1 MSFVCRRGHHS
12 ISDDFCDVCGAKN
25 RNVRQSFMAG
35 VPATGPSIRTCPVC
49 SAPWEGAARHCP
61 NCSYDFATGE
71 RFGPI
76 IPTPVPAPAG
86 PPQPIVLPRLVLVLS
101 VDPAGADDA
110 GADDA
115 GAAGRWPDPWEH
127 VFSLDGSPTVIGRA
141 DTPGLQIPI
150 RGDPFVSRR
159 HAEIV
164 ELGVDWGV
172 RDLGSTNGTRLNGV
186 ALVGTEVRPITAGD
200 VIEVGHSSRLTILP
214 AR

>member
-1 MSFVCRRGHHS
+1 MSFVCRRGHYS
-12 ISDDFCDVCGAKN
+12 ISDDFCDTCGAKN
-25 RNVRQSFMAG
+25 RNVRQSFMAS
-35 VPATGPSIRTCPVC
+35 VPATGPSVRTCPVC
-49 SAPWEGAARHCP
+49 SAPWEGAARYCLS
-61 NCSYDFATGE
+61 CSYDFATGE

-76 IPTPVPAPAG
+76 IPTPIQPPTG
-86 PPQPIVLPRLVLVLS
+86 PPQPIVLPQLVLVLS

-110 GADDA
+110 GDT
-115 GAAGRWPDPWEH
+115 GRWPDPWEH
-127 VFSLDGSPTVIGRA
+127 VFRLDGSPTVIGRA

-186 ALVGTEVRPITAGD
+186 ALVGTEVRPISAGD

>member
-1 MSFVCRRGHHS
+1 MSFVCRRGHQS

-35 VPATGPSIRTCPVC
+35 APGPSVRTCPVC
-49 SAPWEGAARHCP
+49 SAPWEGAARYCQ

-76 IPTPVPAPAG
+76 IPTPVPPPASTR
-86 PPQPIVLPRLVLVLS
+86 QPIVLPRLVLVLS
-101 VDPAGADDA
+101 FDPASAEHA
-110 GADDA
+110 GNS
-115 GAAGRWPDPWEH
+115 GRWPDPWEH

-164 ELGVDWGV
+164 ELGAEWGV
-172 RDLGSTNGTRLNGV
+172 RDLASTNGTRLNGMRL
-186 ALVGTEVRPITAGD
+186 AGTEVKPITAGD

-214 AR
+214 AREDP